1 MEERRSDTERTF
13 GSQEPPGSISNQ
25 NAEEAPG
32 PDESDGQ
39 APDRDRSRKSTDD
52 PGSAK
57 EGSQST
63 GHPENA
69 G

>member
-1 MEERRSDTERTF
+1 MDEDRHTSDD
-13 GSQEPPGSISNQ
+13 PLPGNVSNQ
-25 NAEEAPG
+25 NAEEQLPEHEGHTENRRPAG
-32 PDESDGQ
+32 EQDKGG
-39 APDRDRSRKSTDD
+39 D
-52 PGSAK
+52 PGSSGAAG